1 MVFGMKNMCE
11 AVEAFYYGH
20 RAIVGQPDAILALHG
35 LSRMH
40 HRIMYFVAR
49 HPGLSVNEL
58 LGWLGVT
65 KQTLNVPMRKLLT
78 TGFVLAVPDEK
89 DKRIKR
95 LSLSAKASR
104 LETEITGY
112 QTQLLARVFAE
123 VGEEAMA
130 SWLKVMHALAAAG

>member
-1 MVFGMKNMCE
+1 MYE

-20 RAIVGQPDAILALHG
+20 RAIVGLPDEVLAAYG

-58 LGWLGVT
+58 LCFLGIT
-65 KQTLNVPMRKLLT
+65 KQSLNVPMRKLLDD
-78 TGFVLAVPDEK
+78 GFILAVPDSK

-95 LSLSAKASR
+95 LTLSDTARA

-112 QTQLLARVFAE
+112 QIQLLEKAFAA
-123 VGEEAMA
+123 VGDEAKE
-130 SWLKVMHALAAAG
+130 SWLRVMRTLVQQTS